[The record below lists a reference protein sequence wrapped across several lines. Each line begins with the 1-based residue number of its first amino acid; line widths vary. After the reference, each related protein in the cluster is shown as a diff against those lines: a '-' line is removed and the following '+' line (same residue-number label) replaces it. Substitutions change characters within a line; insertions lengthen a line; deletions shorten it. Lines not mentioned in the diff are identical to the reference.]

1 MSLTITAP
9 REVVL
14 SLVNL
19 VATVCL
25 FPFAGQTHEAQQPQV
40 NSQTKYVI
48 ERLDL
53 IGNRRVETDTLFAR
67 ISSRPGDPYSV
78 EAVRRD
84 VQALLNTQFFDDVR
98 SEVED
103 SPHLPNGKIVV
114 FIFRERP
121 IIDRIEY
128 KGIKSITDSDILAA
142 FKDER
147 VGLSEGSWF
156 DRAKLKHAV
165 VVISELLAAH
175 GHQFATVKP
184 TYEQNPSTNTVTLVF
199 NIDEGPKTQKSRNRS

>member
-14 SLVNL
+14 SFFKL

-25 FPFAGQTHEAQQPQV
+25 FPFLAQTLEAQQPRV
-40 NSQTKYVI
+40 NPQTKYVI

-53 IGNRRVETDTLFAR
+53 IGNRRAETDTLFAR

-114 FIFRERP
+114 FILRERP

-165 VVISELLAAH
+165 VVISELLAAR

-199 NIDEGPKTQKSRNRS
+199 NIDEGPKDQKSRNRS